1 MLLHQMMVLL
11 EFGITLVIDG
21 NLIQSILLQLFNI
34 HSNKMMS
41 RAKNQLISHLERIV
55 TKNIKLQVYKLIGS

>member
-11 EFGITLVIDG
+11 EFGITLVTDG
-21 NLIQSILLQLFNI
+21 NLILSILLQLFNI